1 MTAYKSIGFIG
12 LGVMGEPICR
22 NLARKS
28 GARLVAFDVS
38 PEPLMRLKAE
48 GAELAAS
55 VADVVGKCEILF
67 LCLPSA
73 AHVRA
78 VFEGDGILNSIRKG
92 QLVIDLGTSSVRQ
105 TRDFAERLQARG
117 AFWVDAPIARTR
129 QAAQDG
135 TLSVMVGATAELFAS
150 VEPLIRCFATEVTN
164 CGGTG
169 TGQVTKILN
178 NMVLFQTV
186 NALSE
191 AVALARRNDVDPAL
205 LLDTLSK
212 GSADSFALRNHGTK
226 AIVPGNFP
234 ERAFS
239 TEYALK
245 DNSYALEPAADAG
258 LRSRGAE
265 LTGRILQEAI
275 DAGSGGAYFPVI
287 ARHLDAERPDTIKRF
302 PGLAPTRSRAV
313 VQDDL
318 VFTVAVAPDP
328 ASPSMYEQ
336 SAKALARIDESL
348 ALCRTDKSR
357 ILSAIVYI
365 SDMSRKAEMNR
376 AWDEWVDPAHP
387 PMRACIG
394 VDLEPPH
401 IVEIVVTAVKSSLPG
416 TISGFEFPN
425 SRRPFRLL
433 QSSARDQGWPRS
445 FRACARNPFAPAR

>member
-1 MTAYKSIGFIG
+1 MTAYKTIGFIG

-22 NLARKS
+22 NLVRKS
-28 GARLVAFDVS
+28 GARVIAFDLAR
-38 PEPLMRLKAE
+38 EPLARLKAE
-48 GAELAAS
+48 GAGQAAS
-55 VADVVGKCEILF
+55 VADLIGESEILF

-78 VFEGDGILNSIRKG
+78 VFEGDGILKNIRNG
-92 QLVIDLGTSSVRQ
+92 QIEVDLGTSSVSQ
-105 TRDFAERLQARG
+105 TRDFARQLQTKG
-117 AFWVDAPIARTR
+117 ASWADAPIARTR

-135 TLSVMVGATAELFAS
+135 TLSVMVGATGELFAAI
-150 VEPLIRCFATEVTN
+150 EPLIRCFATDVTH

-169 TGQVTKILN
+169 AGQVTKILN

-191 AVALARRNDVDPAL
+191 AVAVAKRNDVDPAL
-205 LLDTLSK
+205 LLETLSK
-212 GSADSFALRNHGTK
+212 GSADSFALRNHGLK

-245 DNSYALEPAADAG
+245 DMSYALELAADAG
-258 LRSRGAE
+258 IKIRGAE
-265 LTGRILQEAI
+265 LTARILQEAI

-287 ARHLDAERPDTIKRF
+287 AKLLDGGESAMIKRF
-302 PGLAPTRSRAV
+302 PGLTPTRSRAV
-313 VQDDL
+313 VHDDV

-328 ASPSMYEQ
+328 VTASMYEQ

-348 ALCRTDKSR
+348 ALSGTDKSR

-365 SDMSRKAEMNR
+365 TDMTRKAEMNR
-376 AWDEWVDPAHP
+376 AWDEWVDAANP

-394 VDLEPPH
+394 ADLEPPH
-401 IVEIVVTAVKSSLPG
+401 IVEIVVTAAK
-416 TISGFEFPN
+416 
-425 SRRPFRLL
+425 
-433 QSSARDQGWPRS
+433 
-445 FRACARNPFAPAR
+445 